1 MDTPGMD
8 KWDETFKRHEIIESF
23 PEENGIAREIDYLFI
38 KMPFIMTD
46 RDLVQESKVWKEYKG
61 NPQNFLN
68 VYKSTTNPKYPEKK
82 KPIRADMLI
91 GGIYVKEVNPNQ
103 SLIYLINNFDLKIT
117 TGKDV
122 VDSAAPDRAK
132 NFVKNLVK
140 YIEKN

>member
-46 RDLVQESKVWKEYKG
+46 RDLVQESKVWKEYNG

-82 KPIRADMLI
+82 NSNRIAFS
-91 GGIYVKEVNPNQ
+91 GGSATCSMYSGWDRTYPSQ
-103 SLIYLINNFDLKIT
+103 SGGNLEN
-117 TGKDV
+117 KD
-122 VDSAAPDRAK
+122 
-132 NFVKNLVK
+132 NLP
-140 YIEKN
+140 